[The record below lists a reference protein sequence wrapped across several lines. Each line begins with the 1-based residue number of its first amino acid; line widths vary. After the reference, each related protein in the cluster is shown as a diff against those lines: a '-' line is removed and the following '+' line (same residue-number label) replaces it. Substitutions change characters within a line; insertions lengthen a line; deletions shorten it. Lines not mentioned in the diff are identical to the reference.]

1 MGMPTVCTYEL
12 ARAADAETIANVSR
26 WLIEAGLQPTWTSAR
41 VAWHIQ
47 HSESTVLVA
56 KENARLVGFAIM
68 QFGEHAAHLNLLGV
82 LPARQR
88 HGVGRQLLS
97 WLEATAVTA
106 GIVLV
111 TLEVRSTNSSARA
124 FYEELGY
131 TELETINGYYEGRED
146 ALRLKHDLRV
156 RLFKP
161 PA

>member
-12 ARAADAETIANVSR
+12 ARAGDAETIANVSR
-26 WLIEAGLQPTWTSAR
+26 WLIEAGLQPTWTAAR

-47 HSESTVLVA
+47 HPESTVLVA

-68 QFGEHAAHLNLLGV
+68 QFGEHSAHLNLLGV

-97 WLEATAVTA
+97 WLETTALTA
-106 GIVLV
+106 GIVVV
-111 TLEVRSTNSSARA
+111 TLEVRASNFVARA
-124 FYEELGY
+124 FYESLGY
-131 TELETINGYYEGRED
+131 SELDTVQGYYEGRED

-156 RLFKP
+156 R
-161 PA
+161 

>member
-12 ARAADAETIANVSR
+12 ARAADADTIANVSR

-47 HSESTVLVA
+47 HPESTVLVA
-56 KENARLVGFAIM
+56 RENAHLVGFAIM
-68 QFGEHAAHLNLLGV
+68 QFGEHSAHLNLLGV

-97 WLEATAVTA
+97 WLETTALTA
-106 GIVLV
+106 GIVVV
-111 TLEVRSTNSSARA
+111 TLEVRASNATARA
-124 FYEELGY
+124 FYESQGYSELDMV
-131 TELETINGYYEGRED
+131 EGYYEGRED

-156 RLFKP
+156 R
-161 PA
+161 